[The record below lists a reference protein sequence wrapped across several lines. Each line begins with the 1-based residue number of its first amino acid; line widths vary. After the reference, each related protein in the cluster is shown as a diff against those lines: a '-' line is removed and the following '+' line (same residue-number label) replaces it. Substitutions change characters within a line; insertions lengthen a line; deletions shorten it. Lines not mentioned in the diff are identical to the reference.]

1 MKPLRV
7 CVAVASTVGGGI
19 VLPAS
24 RALAAGCAQSQVP
37 QFFVG
42 NTSSTS
48 AGNAGYGVSGVLE
61 LHSYGFTT
69 SGCDYTAGLPVIQ
82 SVHLR
87 ASGSLNY
94 VELVDAER
102 MNSTPTRY
110 MRTFSEVS
118 DAGNVSTWT
127 YRDPN
132 ISETADSVAP
142 CHQTIGL
149 YTTFKVERLNQT
161 PDGRWTWQLVM
172 DCNAGGGWQQLDN
185 RSSHFKAGRSLGEF
199 EAQFSGVEQYAHEYG
214 LRERVNSTWNS
225 WSGIQCDPTPQFM
238 TTHVAPV
245 SNSEYVTSTSGS
257 VC

>member
-1 MKPLRV
+1 MGNDSLFILLADDDADDRLFFKEAMEEINADSLISFV
-7 CVAVASTVGGGI
+7 NDGI
-19 VLPAS
+19 KLMYFLNQPGIRLPNIVFIDLNMPVKNGMECLKEI
-24 RALAAGCAQSQVP
+24 RANKRFKDLVIAIY
-37 QFFVG
+37 
-42 NTSSTS
+42 STS
-48 AGNAGYGVSGVLE
+48 A
-61 LHSYGFTT
+61 
-69 SGCDYTAGLPVIQ
+69 
-82 SVHLR
+82 
-87 ASGSLNY
+87 
-94 VELVDAER
+94 
-102 MNSTPTRY
+102 
-110 MRTFSEVS
+110 FSEVS